1 MGRLKRSLV
10 TEPKYA
16 RDAAALFREMKKYE
30 EVELIDTD
38 ALVKA
43 NAAADENSLYEAV
56 FTDTPYVDACL
67 RRYLGRIQK
76 CDSVEA
82 LEQVSDG
89 VTPDCYSYSNYSF
102 RHLRRNDYEK
112 YACIGT
118 KVSKAKLASY
128 QETLAKQEAAH
139 RELQHTIEQLKA
151 SAGFEKLDNDTE
163 YFVRLSKAG
172 KELGKVTGNIASL
185 RQEITRLREGEYRA
199 LEEEKERLMARRDE
213 KRTQQRQNQRL
224 TNEYT
229 RIKSQKEGEAGRIRA
244 ELDEKRASFHADTQ
258 MEAEAAEQ
266 LQSRSAQTV
275 RSHL

>member
-1 MGRLKRSLV
+1 MKELGHLIEDMQNDRKPYPAALREARAALERKLTDRYGRTVKVQILADLFHVKDDVWKNAVEGRMGRLKRSLV

-102 RHLRRNDYEK
+102 RHLRRALFPRKTGMGDK
-112 YACIGT
+112 ITISLHHAAVYA
-118 KVSKAKLASY
+118 
-128 QETLAKQEAAH
+128 
-139 RELQHTIEQLKA
+139 
-151 SAGFEKLDNDTE
+151 
-163 YFVRLSKAG
+163 LS
-172 KELGKVTGNIASL
+172 TGLI
-185 RQEITRLREGEYRA
+185 
-199 LEEEKERLMARRDE
+199 
-213 KRTQQRQNQRL
+213 
-224 TNEYT
+224 
-229 RIKSQKEGEAGRIRA
+229 
-244 ELDEKRASFHADTQ
+244 
-258 MEAEAAEQ
+258 
-266 LQSRSAQTV
+266 SAQYGNQYPKNRREVPNPFNNVYRTKDGKWLV
-275 RSHL
+275 FMLSGITTATTKKSSLCSVVPI